1 MKYKRRKFDSNSLKF
16 KLWLY
21 FMCFAALIMAV
32 VWLAQVYMLN
42 NSYEDMK
49 TNQVNKFAQSISA
62 QYRTGGFTDRFLN
75 NIKTMASTNDID
87 VIFEDASGYT
97 YYITQNTD
105 EAYTGM
111 TQQPAY
117 SYIRE
122 RAEIK
127 AQLEE
132 NGRFR
137 GYTAKSPKSS
147 GNYKTLVYGA
157 YLDTSNG
164 NEIILYLF
172 APLYPVSS
180 TIAILRNQLVYVT
193 VLALFLAFI
202 TAIWL
207 TRRITK
213 SFRKISESA
222 VRLSKGEYGI
232 DFPGEHYTEIIDLGD
247 VLTYTSHELAKS
259 DQLRRDLIANVS
271 HDLKTPLTMVKSY
284 AEMIRDLSGNNEQK
298 RNEHLAVIIEETD
311 RLNLLVDDMFTL
323 SKMQSGVISLEISEF
338 DFCEAVREIVHS
350 YDILVEQEGYD
361 IVLDVPETCTVA
373 GDESKLK
380 QVIANLVN
388 NAVKYCGDD
397 KYIYVAVRIDNDR
410 GKVKFEVSDHGRGI
424 APEDLPHVWERYYRV
439 SSNYHRSSKGTGLG
453 LSIVREILKCHKAE
467 YGADSR
473 VGEGSTFW
481 FALDTK

>member
-1 MKYKRRKFDSNSLKF
+1 MKYKHHKFDSNSLKF

-49 TNQVNKFAQSISA
+49 TNQVNKFAQAISA
-62 QYRTGGFTDRFLN
+62 QYRAGGLTDNFLN
-75 NIKTMASTNDID
+75 NIKELATTNDID
-87 VIFEDASGYT
+87 VILEDATGYT

-105 EAYTGM
+105 ESYAGM

-127 AQLEE
+127 AQLNE

-157 YLDTSNG
+157 YLDTADKH
-164 NEIILYLF
+164 EIILYLF

-180 TIAILRNQLVYVT
+180 TIVILRNQLVYVT
-193 VLALFLAFI
+193 ALALFLALI
-202 TAIWL
+202 ISMWL
-207 TRRITK
+207 TGRVTK
-213 SFRKISESA
+213 AFKNISEAA
-222 VRLSKGEYGI
+222 VRLSKGEYGV
-232 DFPGEHYTEIIDLGD
+232 DFAGEHYTEIIDLGD
-247 VLTYTSHELAKS
+247 ILTYTSHELAKS

-298 RNEHLAVIIEETD
+298 RTEHLNVIIEETD

-323 SKMQSGVISLEISEF
+323 SKMQSGVISLEIAEF

-361 IVLDVPETCTVA
+361 IVTDIPESCIVA
-373 GDESKLK
+373 GDISKLK

-397 KYIYVAVRIDNDR
+397 KYIHISVIRNN
-410 GKVKFEVSDHGRGI
+410 GKVRFEVSDHGRGI

-453 LSIVREILKCHKAE
+453 LSIVREILKGHKAQ
-467 YGADSR
+467 YGADSK

-481 FALDTK
+481 FVINSK

>member
-1 MKYKRRKFDSNSLKF
+1 
-16 KLWLY
+16 
-21 FMCFAALIMAV
+21 MCFAALIMAV

-284 AEMIRDLSGNNEQK
+284 AEMIRDLSGQQRAEAK
-298 RNEHLAVIIEETD
+298 R
-311 RLNLLVDDMFTL
+311 
-323 SKMQSGVISLEISEF
+323 
-338 DFCEAVREIVHS
+338 
-350 YDILVEQEGYD
+350 
-361 IVLDVPETCTVA
+361 
-373 GDESKLK
+373 
-380 QVIANLVN
+380 
-388 NAVKYCGDD
+388 
-397 KYIYVAVRIDNDR
+397 
-410 GKVKFEVSDHGRGI
+410 
-424 APEDLPHVWERYYRV
+424 APRRY
-439 SSNYHRSSKGTGLG
+439 N
-453 LSIVREILKCHKAE
+453 
-467 YGADSR
+467 
-473 VGEGSTFW
+473 
-481 FALDTK
+481 

>member
-1 MKYKRRKFDSNSLKF
+1 MKYKRCKFDSNSLKF

-21 FMCFAALIMAV
+21 FVCFAALIMAV

-62 QYRTGGFTDRFLN
+62 QYRVGGFTDKFLS
-75 NIKTMASTNDID
+75 NIRTMASTNDID
-87 VIFEDASGYT
+87 VIFEDSSGYT

-105 EAYTGM
+105 ESYTGM
-111 TQQPAY
+111 TTQPAY

-127 AQLEE
+127 DQLEK

-157 YLDTSNG
+157 YLDTSSG
-164 NEIILYLF
+164 HEIIIYLF

-193 VLALFLAFI
+193 VLALFLAVI
-202 TAIWL
+202 MAVWL
-207 TRRITK
+207 TRRITR

-284 AEMIRDLSGNNEQK
+284 AEMIRDLSGNNEKK
-298 RNEHLAVIIEETD
+298 RNEHLNVIIEETD

-338 DFCEAVREIVHS
+338 DFCDAVREIVHS

-361 IVLDVPETCTVA
+361 IVMEVPETCTVA

-397 KYIYVAVRIDNDR
+397 KYIYVAVKPDQAV
-410 GKVKFEVSDHGRGI
+410 GKVRFEVSDHGRGI

-453 LSIVREILKCHKAE
+453 LSIVREILKGHEAE
-467 YGADSR
+467 YGADSS

-481 FALDTK
+481 FTLNAR